1 MVTPISFLKG
11 NNMSNVLIQT
21 AVIASIKTAY
31 TARYDS
37 ENATGKVFGEAMD
50 ALKKDVSW
58 RELVSPTPANVA
70 NGLSIASKESWKQIR
85 ELFEAILK
93 GKGRAHAS
101 TDIGGAITDFKC
113 QMMQR
118 QDAALFEET
127 SGRTTDIEKVDDKG
141 KAKIKAKA
149 KTSTAKKFNNML
161 DSAMSFLE
169 KAENKKALSRKRKG
183 TTETDYKVYKKA
195 LQEALK
201 TSGFTV

>member
-1 MVTPISFLKG
+1 
-11 NNMSNVLIQT
+11 MSNVLIQPT
-21 AVIASIKTAY
+21 VIASIKAAY
-31 TARYDS
+31 EARYDS
-37 ENATGKVFGEAMD
+37 ENTTGKVFGEAMD
-50 ALKKDVSW
+50 TLKKDVSW
-58 RELVSPTPANVA
+58 RELVSPTTNNLA
-70 NGLSIASKESWKQIR
+70 NGLSIASKESWKQVR
-85 ELFEAILK
+85 ELFETVLK

-118 QDAALFEET
+118 QDAALFAET
-127 SGRTTDIEKVDDKG
+127 AGRTTDIEKVDDKG

-149 KTSTAKKFNNML
+149 KTSTVKKYNNML

-183 TTETDYKVYKKA
+183 TTETDYRVFKKA